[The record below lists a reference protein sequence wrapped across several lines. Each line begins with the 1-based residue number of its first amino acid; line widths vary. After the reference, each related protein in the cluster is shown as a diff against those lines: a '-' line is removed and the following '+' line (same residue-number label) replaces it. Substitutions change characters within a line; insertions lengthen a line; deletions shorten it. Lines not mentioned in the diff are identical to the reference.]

1 MRNDV
6 DFFFYGRVVF
16 YLFSSKLA
24 MLSLSLSRMILL
36 FHKFIPKERK
46 SHLVTRL
53 ELSEQ
58 NSLMVGLG
66 VIIIGQ
72 AATHLPHLFSC
83 ISD

>member
-1 MRNDV
+1 
-6 DFFFYGRVVF
+6 
-16 YLFSSKLA
+16 
-24 MLSLSLSRMILL
+24 MILL
-36 FHKFIPKERK
+36 LHKLIPKERK
-46 SHLVTRL
+46 SHLVARL

-72 AATHLPHLFSC
+72 AVRHLPHLFSY